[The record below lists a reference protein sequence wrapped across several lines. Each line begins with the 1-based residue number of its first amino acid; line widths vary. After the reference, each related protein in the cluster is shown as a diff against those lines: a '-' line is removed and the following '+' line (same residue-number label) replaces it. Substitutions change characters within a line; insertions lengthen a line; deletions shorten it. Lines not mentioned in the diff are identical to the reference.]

1 LATALTV
8 LAGLLSAGNLSAAV
22 PAFDAAGVKIPLL
35 DSARTATI
43 ATLKV
48 ARAAMDHRRFG
59 AFSVKL
65 LPRVVAEGVVLEIA
79 QPQAAGEALS
89 RLGPQLRQLGRGDS
103 FEVREFALCFPG
115 DARPRFTARRLR
127 PVAGP
132 NTALMGVKGGV
143 VCAGGES
150 LEVPGTARLDC
161 ASGRVTW
168 AAGQQ
173 MIHFD
178 LIGRSF
184 STNQINPP
192 GKSTKP

>member
-1 LATALTV
+1 MVLTV
-8 LAGLLSAGNLSAAV
+8 LLSAGNLAAAV
-22 PAFDAAGVKIPLL
+22 PAFEATGVKIPLL
-35 DSARTATI
+35 DSSRTATL

-48 ARAAMDHRRFG
+48 ARAAMDHHRFG

-103 FEVREFALCFPG
+103 FEVREFALSFPG
-115 DARPRFTARRLR
+115 DAQPRFTARRLR
-127 PVAGP
+127 PVSGP
-132 NTALMGVKGGV
+132 NASVLSVKGGV
-143 VCAGGES
+143 VCAGGER
-150 LEVPGTARLDC
+150 LEIPGTARLDC
-161 ASGRVTW
+161 ASGRVIW
-168 AAGQQ
+168 AAGRQ

-178 LIGRSF
+178 LIGSSF

-192 GKSTKP
+192 GKSTKL